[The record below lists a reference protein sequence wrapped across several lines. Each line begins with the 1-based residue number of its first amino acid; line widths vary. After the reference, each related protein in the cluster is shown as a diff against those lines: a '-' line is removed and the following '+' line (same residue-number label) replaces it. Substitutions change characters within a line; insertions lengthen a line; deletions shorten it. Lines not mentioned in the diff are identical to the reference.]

1 MNIGK
6 IKDRNKIFSYLVLD
20 INTLLRR
27 LKSNGMKYMLNAKL
41 FWLCFVVTLS
51 LNAQKFTSE
60 TFEGLEFRSLGP
72 SFTSGRI
79 ADIAI
84 HPENENIW
92 YIAVGSGGVWKTVN
106 SGTTWTPIFDKQ
118 KSYSIGC
125 LTIDPSNSSTIWV
138 GTGENV
144 GGRHVGYG
152 DGIYVSKDDGKT
164 WTNMGLKRSEHISK
178 IIVHPENSDIIW
190 VAVQGPLWSKAGERG
205 VYKSIDAGKTWKKTL
220 GDEVWTG
227 ATDLLIDPDN
237 SNILFAA
244 TWQRHRTVASY
255 LGGGPGS
262 GIYKSTDGGNN
273 WIEMKE
279 GIPKSN
285 LGKIGLAIS
294 PFDSNVIYAAIELD
308 RTKGGVFISKNG
320 GISWAKQSDAVA
332 GATGPHYYQ
341 EIYASPHQ
349 EGRLYLMNN
358 YVKISDNHGKTF
370 FTMNEK
376 NKHVDSHALVFK
388 KDDPNYLMFGTDGGL
403 YETFDL
409 TKTWRFI
416 ANLPLTQY
424 YKLAVDD
431 SKPFYNIYG
440 GTQDNGSHG
449 GPSRTISKSGIINAD
464 WWITLGADGH
474 QSAIEP
480 GNPDITYAESQKGW
494 LRRIDQTTGETVI
507 IKPLV
512 SEGEKYER
520 FNWDAPVLV
529 SPHSPTRIYFGS
541 YRVWRSDNRGD
552 EWTAISNDLTRDQN
566 RMELPIMGKQQSW
579 DNAWDMKAMSTYNTI
594 TSLAE
599 SPIQEGLI
607 YAGTDDGLIQITED
621 EGTTWNRIEVG
632 SIKGVPATA
641 FVNDIRADLYDASTV
656 YAALDNHKYGDFKPY
671 LIKSIDKGKK
681 WTVIN
686 GDLPA
691 NLITWRLV
699 QDHVKKD
706 LLFVATEFGIYFTP
720 NGGSNW
726 IQLKG
731 GLPTIS
737 FRDLTIQRRENDL
750 VAASFGR
757 GFYVLDDIS
766 ALRDFD
772 LSMLKSEASLFDV
785 KSAYLYI
792 EKNAVYGQGDAAYKA
807 KNPPFGAVFTY
818 FLSKKLKSLKEI
830 RQEKEKKQIKANNG
844 IKFPGWDSIEKEKNQ
859 EIPAILITVKD
870 SQGTVVNIFEGTNKK
885 GFNRVNWKLDYS
897 DKNIEKLEF
906 KKVENNSESNG
917 FLVTPGDFTVTL
929 SKRTDGEIAE
939 LSVPQKFKVVL
950 LKEGALKGA
959 SYDEINA
966 FREQF
971 TESLQDL
978 SATKYN
984 LAKNLLLIGAMQRA
998 VDRSIRSTNNLT
1010 KRIYDVRSKLL
1021 DLDKRLNGDKAK
1033 GEIGEWF
1040 NLTPGIDNIGN
1051 NILKNSTYGPTK
1063 NQLASIER
1071 SKKQLDQIKTE
1082 LINLDKNVLPQL
1094 EKDLKAAGAPWIEGQ
1109 GLINE

>member
-1 MNIGK
+1 
-6 IKDRNKIFSYLVLD
+6 
-20 INTLLRR
+20 
-27 LKSNGMKYMLNAKL
+27 MKYRLNTKL

-51 LNAQKFTSE
+51 LNAQKLTSE

-72 SFTSGRI
+72 SLTSGRI

-84 HPENENIW
+84 HPENENVW

-106 SGTTWTPIFDKQ
+106 AGTTWSPIFDKQ
-118 KSYSIGC
+118 NSYSIGC
-125 LTIDPSNSSTIWV
+125 ITLDPSNSNTIWV

-152 DGIYVSKDDGKT
+152 DGIYMSKDNGKT
-164 WTNMGLKRSEHISK
+164 WMNMGLKRSEHISK

-190 VAVQGPLWSKAGERG
+190 VAVQGPLWSKGGERG
-205 VYKSIDAGKTWKKTL
+205 VYKSNDGGKTWNKTL
-220 GDEVWTG
+220 GDDEWTG
-227 ATDLLIDPDN
+227 ATDILIDPDN
-237 SNILFAA
+237 SDILFAA
-244 TWQRHRTVASY
+244 TWQRHRTVAAY

-262 GIYKSTDGGNN
+262 GIYRSTDGGEN
-273 WIEMKE
+273 WIKMKE
-279 GIPKSN
+279 GLPKSN
-285 LGKIGLAIS
+285 LGKIGLVMS
-294 PFDSNVIYAAIELD
+294 PFDSSIIYAAIELD

-320 GISWAKQSDAVA
+320 GITWAKQSDAVA
-332 GATGPHYYQ
+332 GGTGPHYYQ

-358 YVKISDNHGKTF
+358 YVKISDDHGKTF
-370 FTMNEK
+370 FKMNEK

-388 KDDPNYLMFGTDGGL
+388 KEDPNYLMFGTDGGL

-431 SKPFYNIYG
+431 SRPFYNIYG

-449 GPSRTISKSGIINAD
+449 GPSRTISKSGITNAD

-480 GNPDITYAESQKGW
+480 GNPDITYAESQEGW

-520 FNWDAPVLV
+520 FNWDAPILV
-529 SPHSPTRIYFGS
+529 SPHSPTRIYFAS

-552 EWTAISNDLTRDQN
+552 EWRPISNDITRDQN

-579 DNAWDMKAMSTYNTI
+579 DNAWDLKAMSTYNTI

-621 EGTTWNRIEVG
+621 DGATWNRIDVG

-641 FVNDIRADLYDASTV
+641 FVNDIRADLYDANTV

-671 LIKSIDKGKK
+671 LIKSTDKGKK

-686 GDLPA
+686 GDLPD

-706 LLFVATEFGIYFTP
+706 LLFVATEYGIYFTP
-720 NGGSNW
+720 NGGDNW

-737 FRDLTIQRRENDL
+737 FRDITIQRRENDL
-750 VAASFGR
+750 VGASFGR

-766 ALRDFD
+766 ALRKFD
-772 LSMLKSEASLFDV
+772 PSMLKSEASLFDV

-807 KNPPFGAVFTY
+807 KNPLFGAIFTY
-818 FLSKKLKSLKEI
+818 YLSEKLKSLKEI
-830 RQEKEKKQIKANNG
+830 RQEKEKKQIRENEGN
-844 IKFPGWDSIEKEKNQ
+844 KFPAWNSIEKERNQ
-859 EIPAILITVKD
+859 EIPAILLTVKD
-870 SQGTVVNIFEGTNKK
+870 SHGSVVNIFEGTNKK

-906 KKVENNSESNG
+906 KKAENNTETQG
-917 FLVTPGDFTVTL
+917 FLVTPGEFTVIL
-929 SKRTDGEIAE
+929 SKRIDGKITE
-939 LSVPQKFKVVL
+939 LSAPHKFEVIS
-950 LKEGALKGA
+950 LKEGALKG
-959 SYDEINA
+959 SSDEEINA
-966 FREQF
+966 FREHF
-971 TESLQDL
+971 TQIQQDL
-978 SATKYN
+978 SATKYK
-984 LAKNLLLIGAMQRA
+984 LAKNLLLVEAMQRA
-998 VDRSIRSTNNLT
+998 IDRSNGSITDLT
-1010 KRIYDVRSKLL
+1010 KRIYDVRTTLL
-1021 DLDKRLNGDKAK
+1021 DMDKRLNGDKSK
-1033 GEIGEWF
+1033 MEIGEWF
-1040 NLTPGIDNIGN
+1040 NLTPNSIRTGN
-1051 NILKNSTYGPTK
+1051 SILKNSTYGPTK
-1063 NQLASIER
+1063 NHIANIER
-1071 SKKQLDQIKTE
+1071 AKKQLDQIKTE

-1094 EKDLKAAGAPWIEGQ
+1094 EEDLKAAGAPWIEGQ
-1109 GLINE
+1109 GLISN